1 MSVAD
6 DIYTALSGV
15 SNIDR
20 VDDTKA
26 PDGYLLPVGGNP
38 AIVFS
43 LVSDIPDVPI
53 GGAIANYTQRWQVSV
68 RSLDLAG
75 LRVAKASVIAAL
87 HGLKS
92 TSIQRC
98 DYEGPAP
105 ELFEDGTPA
114 EYHVPIDFT
123 LFTT

>member
-1 MSVAD
+1 MSVATD
-6 DIYTALSGV
+6 LYTALHAI

-26 PDGYLLPVGGNP
+26 PDGYLLTVGGYP

-43 LVSDIPDVPI
+43 LISDVPDIPI
-53 GGAIANYTQRWQVSV
+53 GGAIAGYTQRWQVSV

-75 LRVAKASVIAAL
+75 ARTAKAAVVAAL

-92 TSIQRC
+92 TSIQWC
-98 DYEGPAP
+98 QYEGPGP
-105 ELFEDGTPA
+105 VLFEDGTPA
-114 EYHVPIDFT
+114 EYHAPIDF
-123 LFTT
+123 LLYA